1 MDSLELLKSLAGTK
15 QVISVIVADRNKT
28 FSDIAEVSAETLE
41 LLKAHY
47 DFGVTAALNAIE
59 DNTNILAV
67 VDDDAALEGT
77 VSDDLVELNDLAK
90 VYLDS
95 VNN

>member
-1 MDSLELLKSLAGTK
+1 MDSLELLKSLVGTK

-28 FSDIAEVSAETLE
+28 FSDTTEVSTATLE

>member
-28 FSDIAEVSAETLE
+28 FSDITEVSAETLE
-41 LLKAHY
+41 LLKVHY
-47 DFGVTAALNAIE
+47 DFGVTATLNAIE
-59 DNTNILAV
+59 DNTAVFAVV
-67 VDDDAALEGT
+67 VDDDAPDGT
-77 VSDDLVELNDLAK
+77 VADDLVKLNDLAK

>member
-67 VDDDAALEGT
+67 VDDEAALEGT